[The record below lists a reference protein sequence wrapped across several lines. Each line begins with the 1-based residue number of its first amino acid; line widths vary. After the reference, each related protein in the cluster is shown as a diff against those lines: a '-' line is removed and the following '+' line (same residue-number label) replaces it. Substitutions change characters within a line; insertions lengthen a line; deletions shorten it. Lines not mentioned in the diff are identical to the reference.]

1 MTRKRHARTTACLA
15 AIGLFVTACSDSP
28 CSLSEVPDVG
38 TTGAVDVRHVAGYGY
53 RAMFH
58 GRLWELPMPSASAL
72 TELSGRGVVVRGN
85 SRYPRLH
92 VETESTDLDLELAL
106 MGCA

>member
-1 MTRKRHARTTACLA
+1 
-15 AIGLFVTACSDSP
+15 
-28 CSLSEVPDVG
+28 
-38 TTGAVDVRHVAGYGY
+38 
-53 RAMFH
+53 MFH

-72 TELSGRGVVVRGN
+72 SERSGRGVVVRGN

-106 MGCA
+106 LGCA